1 MNNGLELKLLR
12 SFSAV
17 AEELHFRRAAA
28 RLNATQSAVSQ
39 QAKELERRLGVP
51 LFRRN
56 RRLVELTEAGAT
68 LYQDAGEILA
78 KAERTVLRAREAARG
93 LRGTLTFGLIGAA
106 TFEAMPRLMAE
117 VEAVAP
123 EIAFRFREMTARE
136 QMAALREGAID
147 AGMVRAEPRG
157 AGLAL
162 KTVMTEPVICLL
174 PEGHPL
180 ARKERI
186 AIAELEGEPILNLS
200 RDYDPAAHDFY
211 VALYRQAGFE
221 PRIVDQVS
229 QIATILFVIATARCV
244 ALGPAGWRVLQRKGV
259 VIRDLEPPVPR
270 VSTRLIWNPA
280 RVGQALELVLAAG
293 DQLQERF
300 SASDS

>member
-1 MNNGLELKLLR
+1 MNSDLELKLLR
-12 SFSAV
+12 SFCTV
-17 AEELHFRRAAA
+17 AEELHFRRAAV

-39 QAKELERRLGVP
+39 QVKELERRLGVP

-93 LRGTLTFGLIGAA
+93 LRGTVTFGLIGAA

-117 VEAVAP
+117 VQSVAP
-123 EIAFRFREMTARE
+123 EITFRFREMTAKE
-136 QMAALREGAID
+136 QMTALREGTID

-221 PRIVDQVS
+221 PRIVEQVS
-229 QIATILFVIATARCV
+229 QIATILFVIATAGCV
-244 ALGPAGWRVLQRKGV
+244 GLGPAGWRVLQRKGV

-270 VSTRLIWNPA
+270 VSTRLIWNPS
-280 RVGQALELVLAAG
+280 RVGRALEVVLAAG
-293 DQLQERF
+293 DRLQERLG
-300 SASDS
+300 A